1 MGKLAISLEAV
12 KKHRLFLCL
21 ELRVEQML
29 FVSYVDKPKA
39 DKGGTDDFC
48 TLLLRHG
55 GGTESSWLR
64 LLIAMIGK
72 EMGVHLFMFPR

>member
-48 TLLLRHG
+48 TLISARCY
-55 GGTESSWLR
+55 
-64 LLIAMIGK
+64 
-72 EMGVHLFMFPR
+72 